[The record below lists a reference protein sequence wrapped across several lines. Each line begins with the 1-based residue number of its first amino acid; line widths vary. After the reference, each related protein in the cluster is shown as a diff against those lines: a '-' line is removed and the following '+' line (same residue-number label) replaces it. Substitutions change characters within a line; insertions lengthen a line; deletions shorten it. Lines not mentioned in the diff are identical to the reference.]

1 MQFRPNK
8 VDQIKHFFIKE
19 INQREKI
26 SKNLEKISSLLEYV
40 NKLLLIT
47 GASRDF
53 HWLVIRQKN
62 IVD

>member
-8 VDQIKHFFIKE
+8 VDQIKHFFIKK

-40 NKLLLIT
+40 DKLLLII
-47 GASRDF
+47 GASRAF
-53 HWLVIRQKN
+53 PWLVIRQKN

>member
-40 NKLLLIT
+40 DKLLLIT
-47 GASRDF
+47 RASRAF